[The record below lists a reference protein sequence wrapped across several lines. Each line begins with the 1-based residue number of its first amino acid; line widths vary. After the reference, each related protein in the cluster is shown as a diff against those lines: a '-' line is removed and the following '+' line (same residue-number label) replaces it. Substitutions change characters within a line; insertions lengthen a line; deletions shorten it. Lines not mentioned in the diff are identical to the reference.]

1 MRTTEVEQTAADV
14 RRGVTRLAQRLRS
27 ERPAVSLSGNKLAVL
42 GLLRR
47 AGESQPGR
55 VARAL
60 HQQPQSLTRVFA
72 DLERDG
78 LIARR
83 PDPGDRRQSLLQL
96 TGRGADLLRDDMLD
110 RDRWLARALGGLT
123 ELEIG
128 VLDLAA
134 GILER
139 LAEVEVEE
147 P

>member
-1 MRTTEVEQTAADV
+1 MAARQAESTAADV
-14 RRGVTRLAQRLRS
+14 RRGVTRLSQRLRS
-27 ERPAVSLSGNKLAVL
+27 ERPQGSLSGNKLAVL

-47 AGESQPGR
+47 LGESQPGR
-55 VARAL
+55 VTRAL

-78 LIARR
+78 LVARR
-83 PDPGDRRQSLLQL
+83 PDPDDRRQSLLQL
-96 TGRGADLLRDDMLD
+96 TSRGADLLRDDMHD
-110 RDRWLARALGGLT
+110 RDRWLVLALDQLSEV
-123 ELEIG
+123 ELG

-139 LAEVEVEE
+139 LAEVEVGE

>member
-1 MRTTEVEQTAADV
+1 MSASATESTAADV

-27 ERPAVSLSGNKLAVL
+27 ERPPGSLSGNKLAVL

-47 AGESQPGR
+47 LGESQPGR

-72 DLERDG
+72 ELEQDG
-78 LIARR
+78 LVARR
-83 PDPGDRRQSLLQL
+83 PDPDDRRQSLLAL
-96 TGRGADLLRDDMLD
+96 TSRGADLLRDDMRD
-110 RDRWLARALGGLT
+110 RDRWLTRALAQLSD
-123 ELEIG
+123 LEIG

-139 LAEVEVEE
+139 LAEAELE
-147 P
+147 